1 MKKINFENGQTPA
14 SAETMEAFQKNIEN
28 AIEERNIITAKI
40 SGNSTIAQTN
50 IFQKV
55 DLTEVSKL
63 GDKLSISNG
72 GILIE
77 EGVKNVEVYANV
89 LVNLTNSGTL
99 NVIIQKNNDVT
110 ARSINSN
117 VSGNQTGNFKK
128 TISVNQ
134 GDILYLYVGANA
146 GDTVNTSER
155 LSWIEVKVLKI
166 EEQETNV
173 E

>member
-110 ARSINSN
+110 ASSINSN
-117 VSGNQTGNFKK
+117 ISENQIKNFKK